1 MQLLRQLA
9 ERVGIRRLD
18 VLVVGFNRRPYT
30 IPQDR
35 QLQPGWVN
43 MRQFT
48 KIDHPDPQAKILI
61 DNKLI
66 DSVSVQQTT
75 GLYSDMSGSVA
86 SLLCAINWP
95 EGCNLNPHVMKC
107 TAQPGG
113 H

>member
-1 MQLLRQLA
+1 MSQLSHLSLFLLLMQLLRQLG

-35 QLQPGWVN
+35 QLQPGWAN

-66 DSVSVQQTT
+66 DSVSAQQTT
-75 GLYSDMSGSVA
+75 ALSESVA
-86 SLLCAINWP
+86 LL
-95 EGCNLNPHVMKC
+95 LSS
-107 TAQPGG
+107 
-113 H
+113 